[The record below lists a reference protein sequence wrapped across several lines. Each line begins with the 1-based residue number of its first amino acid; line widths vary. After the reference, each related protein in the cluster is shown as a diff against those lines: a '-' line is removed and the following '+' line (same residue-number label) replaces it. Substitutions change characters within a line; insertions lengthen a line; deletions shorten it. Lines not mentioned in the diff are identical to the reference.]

1 MGEAIGPDRGRDHMR
16 RQETVVRVEE
26 RVLSTDR
33 SQRSNAEYAQA
44 IKRHGEALGV
54 KLSTD
59 WEAAFRSSLPA
70 SENDD

>member
-1 MGEAIGPDRGRDHMR
+1 MGEAIGPDQGRDHMR
-16 RQETVVRVEE
+16 RQETVVRVKQ
-26 RVLSTDR
+26 RALSTGR
-33 SQRSNAEYAQA
+33 SQRSNVEYAQA
-44 IKRHGEALGV
+44 AERHGEALGV